1 MMNFK
6 KSVLLAATAALGLS
20 VAACDSKQE
29 NAEEKAAQDVREAS
43 DAAADAIENR
53 ADAVRETSEAKAD
66 NMENKAD
73 AVRERGDAKA
83 DKMEDQADKKDTTPQ

>member
-1 MMNFK
+1 MKYFK
-6 KSVLLAATAALGLS
+6 KSVLLAATAVLGLG
-20 VAACDSKQE
+20 VAACDSRSE

-66 NMENKAD
+66 NMEDKAD

-83 DKMEDQADKKDTTPQ
+83 DNMEDQADKKDTTPE